1 MTVGEL
7 WPSLTL
13 VLLGAYHG
21 VNPAMG
27 WLFAVARG
35 LQEKRRSA
43 VLQALAPIALGHA
56 ASLIVVIALVGGAQM
71 VVGLDVLRPVAAG
84 ALVLFG
90 VYKLARPGW
99 HPRWVGMK
107 VGLPELALWSFLMA
121 TADGAGLMLF
131 PVVLGSASSHAGHAA
146 DTGAAGMMDM
156 GTAGLFFGQ
165 GAAAVLVHTL
175 GMLVVMAAVA
185 VAVYEWL
192 GVAIL
197 RQAWFNL
204 HRLWA
209 VALVTAGVITL
220 FT

>member
-1 MTVGEL
+1 
-7 WPSLTL
+7 
-13 VLLGAYHG
+13 
-21 VNPAMG
+21 
-27 WLFAVARG
+27 
-35 LQEKRRSA
+35 
-43 VLQALAPIALGHA
+43 
-56 ASLIVVIALVGGAQM
+56 
-71 VVGLDVLRPVAAG
+71 
-84 ALVLFG
+84 
-90 VYKLARPGW
+90 
-99 HPRWVGMK
+99 
-107 VGLPELALWSFLMA
+107 
-121 TADGAGLMLF
+121 
-131 PVVLGSASSHAGHAA
+131 VVLGSASSHAGHAA
-146 DTGAAGMMDM
+146 DTGAAGVMDM

-209 VALVTAGVITL
+209 VALVAAGVITL